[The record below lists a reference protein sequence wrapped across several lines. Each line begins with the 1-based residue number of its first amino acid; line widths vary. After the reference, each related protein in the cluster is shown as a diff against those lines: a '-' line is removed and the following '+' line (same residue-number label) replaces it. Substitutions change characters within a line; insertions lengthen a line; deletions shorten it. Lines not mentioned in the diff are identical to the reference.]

1 MGTFCMISMAGIPS
15 PYNNPSIAVIG
26 TPRSPRPGATI
37 ITPFWI
43 VPMDQLGTTPAK
55 SVQIWKNWKN
65 MIKPSDKKNVLKIKE
80 KMEIFLLFWKKKHAE
95 KFQNIR
101 FYKITKMF
109 EKVRQIQKL
118 MRISGSFSKF
128 SDLIKTRIF
137 WNFSDFFF
145 NFLDWSPLFKQFG
158 FQPLEGYFLTKNF
171 FPDNSW

>member
-1 MGTFCMISMAGIPS
+1 
-15 PYNNPSIAVIG
+15 
-26 TPRSPRPGATI
+26 
-37 ITPFWI
+37 
-43 VPMDQLGTTPAK
+43 
-55 SVQIWKNWKN
+55 

-137 WNFSDFFF
+137 
-145 NFLDWSPLFKQFG
+145 
-158 FQPLEGYFLTKNF
+158 
-171 FPDNSW
+171 